1 MEIKKNSSKA
11 LPEDILWFHQKL
23 GDRTPVSLVFS
34 APSTSDYEVAR
45 DLKICM
51 LKILLFQT
59 IADSNTSSS
68 QRIQS
73 KIYKVD
79 FVLIMVQLVQKW
91 LPFEMKDG
99 MFDHSNFT
107 YLNILML

>member
-34 APSTSDYEVAR
+34 APNTSDYEVAR

-51 LKILLFQT
+51 LKILLF
-59 IADSNTSSS
+59 
-68 QRIQS
+68 
-73 KIYKVD
+73 
-79 FVLIMVQLVQKW
+79 
-91 LPFEMKDG
+91 
-99 MFDHSNFT
+99 
-107 YLNILML
+107 